1 MNMTGVHIGESSHK
15 YYSSD
20 RFVIGKSI
28 FAQNTMLK
36 STQEKIDRQNK
47 AASQVEFWENQKEN
61 LKNREADS
69 VEEVSKKLELLHSYE
84 EEITSTKAAY
94 NQEQMFHMLDEAKEM
109 GEKIAEKVEEMRPK
123 TKEERKEEMVEEAL
137 GVEENKGMLEEITEE
152 FSEII
157 EETKEQLKE
166 IEEVM
171 EDSFLK
177 ETEELETM
185 KNGDL
190 WGMKAVQIY
199 DKDYK
204 KELFHIEYRI

>member
-1 MNMTGVHIGESSHK
+1 MNMTGFHIGASSHK

-94 NQEQMFHMLDEAKEM
+94 NQEM

>member
-1 MNMTGVHIGESSHK
+1 
-15 YYSSD
+15 
-20 RFVIGKSI
+20 
-28 FAQNTMLK
+28 
-36 STQEKIDRQNK
+36 
-47 AASQVEFWENQKEN
+47 
-61 LKNREADS
+61 
-69 VEEVSKKLELLHSYE
+69 
-84 EEITSTKAAY
+84 
-94 NQEQMFHMLDEAKEM
+94 
-109 GEKIAEKVEEMRPK
+109 MRPK

-171 EDSFLK
+171 EDSCLK